1 LNVPSFD
8 SAPAVVHS
16 GAGAGELGAARST
29 RTHAT
34 LEGAGGAWFGVMTWP
49 IATYPGGGF
58 GRQTATVPVEK
69 KHGVILIAH
78 TRSNKINSPVRG
90 FFLSLEPESPY
101 TRSNP
106 TAGATGERQSEGDTS
121 ASNRPPP
128 DRSSHGAYATNAS
141 PGALNE
147 GTTAVP
153 RGTHPGGHTGSH
165 ADIWRLLAV
174 VGQWLGGTIW
184 VVLGYLSMGGRLF
197 SGRRDSYLAR

>member
-1 LNVPSFD
+1 
-8 SAPAVVHS
+8 
-16 GAGAGELGAARST
+16 
-29 RTHAT
+29 
-34 LEGAGGAWFGVMTWP
+34 MTWP

-69 KHGVILIAH
+69 KHGVIRIAH
-78 TRSNKINSPVRG
+78 TRINKINSPVRG

-101 TRSNP
+101 TLSNP

-174 VGQWLGGTIW
+174 IGQWLGGTIW
-184 VVLGYLSMGGRLF
+184 VVFRYLVWDGDCLVVGGTLTSHAAPEF
-197 SGRRDSYLAR
+197 RDHHTSRS

>member
-1 LNVPSFD
+1 
-8 SAPAVVHS
+8 
-16 GAGAGELGAARST
+16 
-29 RTHAT
+29 
-34 LEGAGGAWFGVMTWP
+34 MTWP

-69 KHGVILIAH
+69 KHDVILIVH
-78 TRSNKINSPVRG
+78 TRINKMNSPVRG

-121 ASNRPPP
+121 ASDRPPF
-128 DRSSHGAYATNAS
+128 DWSSHGAYATNAS

-165 ADIWRLLAV
+165 ADIWKLLAV
-174 VGQWLGGTIW
+174 IGQ
-184 VVLGYLSMGGRLF
+184 
-197 SGRRDSYLAR
+197 